1 MEVDYKMNKRI
12 RDIKPQVME
21 FFKLDHTITFHKSD
35 GSTLP
40 SSHLLAIAEVILI
53 KKRKINFKKKTRNSF
68 IIHIRTNGSNDKLI
82 GSFKKA
88 MLKNFSIN
96 EDHLLDIKITRLSTR
111 RCQITFK
118 VSTDNQFCE
127 INFKKNYLF
136 MQNKRITIKPYFD
149 DL

>member
-82 GSFKKA
+82 ATFKKA
-88 MLKNFSIN
+88 MFKIFSIN
-96 EDHLLDIKITRLSTR
+96 EDHLLDIKITRVSIR

-118 VSTDNQFCE
+118 VSADNQFCE

>member
-1 MEVDYKMNKRI
+1 MEVDYKINKRI

-21 FFKLDHTITFHKSD
+21 FFKLDHTIAFHKSD

-82 GSFKKA
+82 ATFKKA

-96 EDHLLDIKITRLSTR
+96 ENHLLDIKITRLSIR

-118 VSTDNQFCE
+118 VSTDNHFCE
-127 INFKKNYLF
+127 INVKKVIYLCKI
-136 MQNKRITIKPYFD
+136 NA
-149 DL
+149 